1 MGTEKNAP
9 KLPETVVR
17 QAALLKAL
25 ADPTRLMIFKLL
37 LGRKYC
43 GQALAA
49 CLGVSEAAICQHAK
63 KLTAAGLIFTEKY
76 GYHTHYVADRD
87 ALAQL
92 GESLC
97 LLQNTPLVGD
107 GQCHCSKECRD
118 CRCIGPLAEWYPEY
132 AEGSSDNGTV

>member
-1 MGTEKNAP
+1 MGTP
-9 KLPETVVR
+9 KPTSVLPDVVMQ
-17 QAALLKAL
+17 QAAQFKAL

-49 CLGVSEAAICQHAK
+49 CLGVSEAAVCQHAK
-63 KLTAAGLIFTEKY
+63 KLINAGLVFTEKY
-76 GYHTHYVADRD
+76 GYHTHYVADRE

-107 GQCHCSKECRD
+107 GQCHCPKECRD
-118 CRCIGPLAEWYPEY
+118 CRCIAPL
-132 AEGSSDNGTV
+132 T